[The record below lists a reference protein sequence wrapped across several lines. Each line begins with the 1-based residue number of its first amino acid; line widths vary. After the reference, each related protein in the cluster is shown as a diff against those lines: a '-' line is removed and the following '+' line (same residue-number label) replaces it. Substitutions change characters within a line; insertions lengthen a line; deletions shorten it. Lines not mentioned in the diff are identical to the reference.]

1 MVIRGEK
8 APAFS
13 ATTLKLPA
21 EQIDNTGRIIEY
33 SRRHYSRPRAEVEA
47 EIDML
52 IRSTTG
58 KNMAPTQKQPNATSA
73 SAIPATLPGQT
84 SPTPQTRTPQPAT
97 SIPTPAQARLWP
109 IDAGARAVES
119 VAFFTTNETQQS
131 GQETSAPALTS
142 TPTSAQAQP
151 QDQIQNQEVAT
162 IDAAITAANAAP
174 VKKKRRR
181 RRRSK
186 KPTDA
191 STADKLPQ

>member
-73 SAIPATLPGQT
+73 SVAPATFPGQT

-109 IDAGARAVES
+109 IDAGAKAVEGAMFS
-119 VAFFTTNETQQS
+119 VQPGEQPQPLVTTANPEVAAIDTAVAVAS
-131 GQETSAPALTS
+131 STAPA
-142 TPTSAQAQP
+142 
-151 QDQIQNQEVAT
+151 
-162 IDAAITAANAAP
+162 
-174 VKKKRRR
+174 KKKRRR
-181 RRRSK
+181 RRK
-186 KPTDA
+186 KSSAATKETPA
-191 STADKLPQ
+191 E